1 MGADSS
7 PAILPISNAPPPS
20 IAAAGNQPMSSSSS
34 NSAVRAFLTTIS
46 ENIRFGLANRRPW
59 LELADR
65 SAFSKPESISE
76 ATLRLRKNY
85 NYFRTNYLTI
95 VTAVLAIS
103 LLSNPFSLFLL
114 SGLLAAW
121 LFLYVFRQSS
131 DPPIV
136 LFGRQFSDRESLLFL
151 IVSTVAVI
159 FLTSV
164 GSVLV
169 SALMIG
175 VAIVSLHGAFRAPE
189 DLFVDEQ
196 EPQGGVPGFLTL
208 LSGGAAATTQPP
220 PMAARA

>member
-1 MGADSS
+1 MAAGANTS
-7 PAILPISNAPPPS
+7 PAILPISNAAAQPPTNHQLS
-20 IAAAGNQPMSSSSS
+20 T
-34 NSAVRAFLTTIS
+34 NSPVRAFITAIS
-46 ENIRFGLANRRPW
+46 DNIRFGLANRRPW
-59 LELADR
+59 SEVADR
-65 SAFSKPESISE
+65 SAFSKPESLSE

-95 VTAVLAIS
+95 ITAVLAIS
-103 LLSNPFSLFLL
+103 LLTNPFSLILL
-114 SGLLAAW
+114 SALLAAW

-136 LFGRQFSDRESLLFL
+136 FFGRQFSDRETLLFL
-151 IVSTVAVI
+151 IVSTIGVI

-175 VAIVSLHGAFRAPE
+175 VAIVSMHGAFRAPE
-189 DLFVDEQ
+189 DLFLNEQ

-208 LSGGAAATTQPP
+208 LSGGAVATTQPP
-220 PMAARA
+220 MPPRA